1 MPFLSHAKYV
11 PKISG
16 DNFDCTLENDQCEIF
31 SIYLFEFVY
40 LYIKCGVCVNKY
52 KLSKYYF
59 AENALLLIFMCFS
72 YFFIVKSL
80 ICAFVCLFAAAN
92 QGRTAQVCL
101 LLKHKANHH
110 IRNIEGRTA
119 LDIAV
124 QKADADVVT
133 LLRLAAL
140 NEEIREN
147 DMSGS
152 SESELNRLV

>member
-1 MPFLSHAKYV
+1 MLYSLYLSV
-11 PKISG
+11 
-16 DNFDCTLENDQCEIF
+16 
-31 SIYLFEFVY
+31 LF
-40 LYIKCGVCVNKY
+40 
-52 KLSKYYF
+52 
-59 AENALLLIFMCFS
+59 
-72 YFFIVKSL
+72 FFIVKSL

-140 NEEIREN
+140 KEEICEN
-147 DMSGS
+147 SETTALKVSSLLPDMSFSRIS
-152 SESELNRLV
+152 SFSAANRSKVTTSASAF

>member
-1 MPFLSHAKYV
+1 MLNFL
-11 PKISG
+11 
-16 DNFDCTLENDQCEIF
+16 
-31 SIYLFEFVY
+31 YL
-40 LYIKCGVCVNKY
+40 CV
-52 KLSKYYF
+52 LF
-59 AENALLLIFMCFS
+59 I
-72 YFFIVKSL
+72 FIVKSL

-152 SESELNRLV
+152 SDDTFNAVVSEFSQMVYTHPERLRNKSELIGSSKK

>member
-1 MPFLSHAKYV
+1 MECFPLTFLFG
-11 PKISG
+11 I
-16 DNFDCTLENDQCEIF
+16 
-31 SIYLFEFVY
+31 
-40 LYIKCGVCVNKY
+40 
-52 KLSKYYF
+52 
-59 AENALLLIFMCFS
+59 LLLFFHYIFEYSLFARGLGTLCRS
-72 YFFIVKSL
+72 CIVKSL

-133 LLRLAAL
+133 LLRLAPL

-147 DMSGS
+147 NMSGS
-152 SESELNRLV
+152 SDDTFNAVVSEFSQMVYTHPERLRNKSELIGSSKK

>member
-1 MPFLSHAKYV
+1 MSQALALGADRDWTNEQFSTPIHQSILSGSVMA
-11 PKISG
+11 
-16 DNFDCTLENDQCEIF
+16 CEF
-31 SIYLFEFVY
+31 
-40 LYIKCGVCVNKY
+40 
-52 KLSKYYF
+52 
-59 AENALLLIFMCFS
+59 LLLNGAKINAVDGS
-72 YFFIVKSL
+72 GNSPL
-80 ICAFVCLFAAAN
+80 HLAAN

-110 IRNIEGRTA
+110 VRNVEGKTA

-147 DMSGS
+147 DMSGNDDDTFNAVVSEFSQMVYTHPDRLKRKSDAGS
-152 SESELNRLV
+152 SNK

>member
-1 MPFLSHAKYV
+1 ML
-11 PKISG
+11 
-16 DNFDCTLENDQCEIF
+16 
-31 SIYLFEFVY
+31 LF
-40 LYIKCGVCVNKY
+40 
-52 KLSKYYF
+52 
-59 AENALLLIFMCFS
+59 CFS
-72 YFFIVKSL
+72 
-80 ICAFVCLFAAAN
+80 AAK

-110 IRNIEGRTA
+110 VRNIDGKTA

-152 SESELNRLV
+152 DDTFNAVVSEFSQMVYTHPDRLRRKTESVSSNK

>member
-1 MPFLSHAKYV
+1 MAFVYKSSEYH
-11 PKISG
+11 
-16 DNFDCTLENDQCEIF
+16 FDTLLLVFMC
-31 SIYLFEFVY
+31 FVY
-40 LYIKCGVCVNKY
+40 LFIIKC
-52 KLSKYYF
+52 
-59 AENALLLIFMCFS
+59 
-72 YFFIVKSL
+72 L

-152 SESELNRLV
+152 SDDTFNAVVSEFSQMVYTHPERLRNKSELIGSSKK